1 VGKMAG
7 EKKQIFT
14 IELDSVSPL
23 AGKISENIKGESLQF
38 KEAGLII
45 DFLVKNFIR
54 EAAAENSSQNVKTTA
69 EPSAAADDFTARP
82 VYEQYMK
89 SLKTE
94 PKEVKYPPSDKLKE
108 ELLKVSNFTE
118 EELANMSMTDIYK
131 AYNLIVRCG
140 QKSVEDEIRK
150 SIASRRSCGYN
161 ESANYK
167 DTKFQ
172 KKEEK
177 RRNKEL
183 KRLEK
188 EARKQE
194 KKLRKEQQ
202 DV

>member
-1 VGKMAG
+1 MAG

-23 AGKISENIKGESLQF
+23 AGKISENINGASLQF

-45 DFLVKNFIR
+45 DFLVKNFRCETTSENSAEIKKS
-54 EAAAENSSQNVKTTA
+54 AAE
-69 EPSAAADDFTARP
+69 PAATADDFTARP
-82 VYEQYMK
+82 VYEQYIK

-94 PKEVKYPPSDKLKE
+94 VKEVKYPSSDKLKE

-118 EELANMSMTDIYK
+118 EELTNMSMTDIYK

-150 SIASRRSCGYN
+150 SITARRSSGCD
-161 ESANYK
+161 ETASYK
-167 DTKFQ
+167 DAKLQ

-177 RRNKEL
+177 RKNKEL
-183 KRLEK
+183 KKLEK

-194 KKLRKEQQ
+194 KKLCKEQ
-202 DV
+202 